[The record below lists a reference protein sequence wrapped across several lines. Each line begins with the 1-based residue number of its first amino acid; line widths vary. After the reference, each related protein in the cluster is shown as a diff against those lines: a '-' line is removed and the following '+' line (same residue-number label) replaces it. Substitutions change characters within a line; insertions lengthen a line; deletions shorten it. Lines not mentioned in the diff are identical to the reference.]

1 MLCRLPMALTQV
13 KKGNISKRLLYEIIQ
28 IIYSLYQGKEIT
40 EKLYS
45 NIMNSKKV
53 WHKMD
58 TIFMNSENDKISKP
72 YRLLINLR
80 DNINFKKVIN
90 MMLYKVLTCTTHKVL
105 K

>member
-1 MLCRLPMALTQV
+1 MLYRLPMALTQV

-53 WHKMD
+53 
-58 TIFMNSENDKISKP
+58 
-72 YRLLINLR
+72 
-80 DNINFKKVIN
+80 
-90 MMLYKVLTCTTHKVL
+90 
-105 K
+105 